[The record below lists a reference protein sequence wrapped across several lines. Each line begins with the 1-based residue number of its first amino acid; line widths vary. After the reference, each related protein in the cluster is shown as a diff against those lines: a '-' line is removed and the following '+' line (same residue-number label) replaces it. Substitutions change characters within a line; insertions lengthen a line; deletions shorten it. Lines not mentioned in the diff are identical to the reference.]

1 MNNLTYTDDTTLK
14 AEREEELKSLLMRVK
29 EESEKANLKLNIQ
42 TAKVMASG
50 LVMANR
56 LGKSGNSDIFYFLGL
71 PNHYGQ
77 SLQP

>member
-1 MNNLTYTDDTTLK
+1 MK
-14 AEREEELKSLLMRVK
+14 VK

-71 PNHYGQ
+71 LNHCKW
-77 SLQP
+77 